1 MGITHNRKTSV
12 SLAAENRSPKVE
24 ISQWFQTEP
33 DALNWSKLFPYQLLV
48 LKKND
53 DGGYVADD
61 RWSFTLPLGLQEL
74 VIGIPFAHSLNLN
87 QNGATEQRGGQRI
100 RPIRASGT
108 TGVLPLRPTT
118 ELGGSNSAQSIF
130 AGTIAR
136 TNATLEAGRRTAEDV
151 TPGSTVLTRVLTDK
165 DIAPGSDIAKTSGYF
180 QFRLLQ
186 QFLERYAE
194 IARKKEGK
202 DLRLALACWKDEA
215 VYIISPQSLDF
226 RRNAVRPR
234 HYDFTFSA
242 QAFARVSVDRSV
254 GATESLP
261 PIAKTPSVAARAL
274 QTMRDARKTILGAKS
289 VIGAVSADLTQAI
302 TEPLRETT
310 LLICD
315 FSAANAALTEFPAN
329 IIQGTKQAMLEA
341 LGVRNATENI
351 TKRVLDK
358 VGATSNAVDDIRRL
372 AVLISKSDVRS
383 AELATKSG
391 IADIANEIFEDP
403 DNHYDLFSSVNPGE
417 LRLPNNVLTSME
429 KERSRI
435 RNFTRA
441 DLEIRRSQLQESA
454 NIYADYVGLSS
465 ELTDK
470 ALGRKGQPAAREHND
485 QDIEILYSLNN
496 AVQVLDALV
505 SRTVNNQSNIE
516 NSQNYVSSLAKAA
529 GWPFGEMRSKFVIP
543 FPYGTTLE
551 TIAQQYLQDPNRW
564 IEIANLNGLRSPY
577 IDEVGKTTPLIAQP
591 SGREILLGSEGSELR
606 IGQVVTLT
614 ARSTPTL
621 KTVIVNTQ
629 KVGSSY
635 LIELSDS
642 ATRFHLNDGA
652 SINWYLPD
660 TINSR
665 MLLWIPSDQ
674 APSEEF
680 EDETVN
686 PLELLNLNRVTGA
699 DLLLDSNNNLVIGPE
714 GDFRLVRGLALVVQA
729 VRLALATP
737 RGSLIMHPSYGLP
750 QAVGETLYD
759 VDAKTLANSIKL
771 TFAEDP
777 LFRSVDSISVDQKGG
792 KVKVGLSVG
801 VKGVDRLLP
810 IGLEIVQ

>member
-1 MGITHNRKTSV
+1 MGNTHNRKTSV
-12 SLAAENRSPKVE
+12 SLAAENRSPKIE
-24 ISQWFQTEP
+24 TAQWFQTEP
-33 DALNWSKLFPYQLLV
+33 DSLNWCKLFPYQLLV
-48 LKKND
+48 LKKNT

-74 VIGIPFAHSLNLN
+74 VIGLPFAHSLNLN
-87 QNGATEQRGGQRI
+87 QNGATEQRSGQRI

-118 ELGGSNSAQSIF
+118 ELGGSNSAQTIF

-136 TNATLEAGRRTAEDV
+136 TTATLEAGRRTAEDV

-242 QAFARVSVDRSV
+242 QAFARVSIDRSV
-254 GATESLP
+254 GATEQLLP
-261 PIAKTPSVAARAL
+261 LSQSPSVAARAL

-289 VIGAVSADLTQAI
+289 IIGAVSADLTQAI

-315 FSAANAALTEFPAN
+315 FSSANAAITEFPAN

-372 AVLISKSDVRS
+372 AVLASKSDVRS
-383 AELATKSG
+383 AELTTKSG
-391 IADIANEIFEDP
+391 IADTANEIFEDP
-403 DNHYDLFSSVNPGE
+403 DSHYDLFSSVNPGE

-441 DLEIRRSQLQESA
+441 DLETRRSQLQESA
-454 NIYADYVGLSS
+454 NIYADYVGLGSDIA
-465 ELTDK
+465 DK
-470 ALGRKGQPAAREHND
+470 ALGRKGQPPARDYND
-485 QDIEILYSLNN
+485 QDIEILYALNN
-496 AVQVLDALV
+496 SIQVLDSLA
-505 SRTVNNQSNIE
+505 SRTVNNQTNIE
-516 NSQNYVSSLAKAA
+516 NSQNYITSLAKAA
-529 GWPFGEMRSKFVIP
+529 GWPTGIAQSKFVIP

-564 IEIANLNGLRSPY
+564 IEIANLNGLRAPY
-577 IDEVGKTTPLIAQP
+577 IDEVGKTTPFIAEP
-591 SGREILLGSEGSELR
+591 SGREILLGTEGSELR
-606 IGQVVTLT
+606 IGQVITVV
-614 ARSTPTL
+614 ARSAPSL
-621 KTVIVNTQ
+621 RTVIVNTQ
-629 KVGSSY
+629 KVGISY
-635 LIELSDS
+635 LIEVSDS
-642 ATRFHLNDGA
+642 VTRFHLNDGA
-652 SINWYLPD
+652 SVNWYLPD
-660 TINSR
+660 TVNSR
-665 MLLWIPSDQ
+665 MLLWIPSDT
-674 APSEEF
+674 PPTDEF

-686 PLELLNLNRVTGA
+686 PSELLNLNRITGA
-699 DLLLDSNNNLVIGPE
+699 DWLLDSNNNLVIGPE

-729 VRLALATP
+729 IRLAIATP

-759 VDAKTLANSIKL
+759 VDTKTLANSIKQ

-777 LFRSVDSISVDQKGG
+777 LFRAVDSISVDQNGG
-792 KVKVGLSVG
+792 KVKVGMSVG
-801 VKGVDRLLP
+801 IKGVDKLLP